1 MTHEIETPHTNLFAA
16 ADNRTVYVREVTV
29 ADLPKELHEQASSM
43 EKIFA
48 VHRADGE
55 RLALVADRN
64 LAFVLARQNDLA
76 PVTVH

>member
-1 MTHEIETPHTNLFAA
+1 MHVKIDFSKLMDEGS
-16 ADNRTVYVREVTV
+16 TVYVRSVRA
-29 ADLPKELHEQASSM
+29 ADLPQDVREQVGGR
-43 EKIFA
+43 ETLYA

-55 RLALVADRN
+55 RLALVKDRK

>member
-1 MTHEIETPHTNLFAA
+1 MTHPFDFKGSDESKI
-16 ADNRTVYVREVTV
+16 VYVRPVAM
-29 ADLPKELHEQASSM
+29 ADLPQDVRDQATGI
-43 EKIFA
+43 ETLYA

-64 LAFVLARQNDLA
+64 LAFVLARQHDFA

>member
-1 MTHEIETPHTNLFAA
+1 MTHPFDFSGSDESKI
-16 ADNRTVYVREVTV
+16 VYVRPVAM
-29 ADLPKELHEQASSM
+29 ADLPDDVQAQASGI
-43 EKIFA
+43 ETLYA

-64 LAFVLARQNDLA
+64 LAFVLARQHDLA